1 MGFIPTSTLFCAL
14 SAFGFPPGID
24 IPHALVFV
32 GPALESSEASRD
44 QATYLRALDALDE
57 AMLVANTDP
66 EQGIALLNRA
76 LSALHQFAPL
86 LALDP
91 AARMRRSLAHLAL
104 ARAKL
109 ARGDEQGAAQSVDA
123 TLRELGELELP
134 LDELGPTLARLVEA
148 RRGALEELGHGSL
161 RVVCASACEVWIDEN
176 PGEAALESE
185 GFDLAVGSHR
195 VWIEDPSGAL
205 APLQTSVELLAGD
218 STELR
223 YPALVPAPNLVPA
236 TPDSDMDRSSP
247 SGTNRE
253 GARDRLAPRWAELL
267 GASLGVVTLA
277 AGATL
282 WAIDSHCPGGVDPND
297 VQACPQ
303 LYDTRVAGITTLA
316 LGSALVLSS
325 VALLT
330 TDELRLRRRGRGD
343 AEGHARVGLDPR
355 GLALRF

>member
-1 MGFIPTSTLFCAL
+1 MGFIPTSTLFYAL

-205 APLQTSVELLAGD
+205 APLQTSVELLAED

-223 YPALVPAPNLVPA
+223 YPALVPAPTLVPA
-236 TPDSDMDRSSP
+236 TPDASR
-247 SGTNRE
+247 TNLDE